1 MHVPIS
7 RSTAYVQT
15 DYFETMAKYVDFT
28 SILVFMS
35 TLTSSTVPEMDM
47 HIEFMFCYW
56 NSVYV
61 SYIVMCAHNST
72 SPIS

>member
-7 RSTAYVQT
+7 RSAAYVQT
-15 DYFETMAKYVDFT
+15 GYFETMAKYMDVT
-28 SILVFMS
+28 GILVFMS
-35 TLTSSTVPEMDM
+35 TLTSSTVPVMDM

-61 SYIVMCAHNST
+61 SYIYSYVCT
-72 SPIS
+72 